1 MAPLLFLNYPKP
13 LFIPTPLNS
22 HSLKR
27 SSLLPKRNTSLST
40 ARRGTLSPSIGP
52 SSFLSPLTLF
62 TPIALLRQL
71 RSLSLKPSRS
81 TKPPFFV
88 KIRRCSNSELLCIS
102 KLRSKFSLG
111 FGGKALIWLIDALK
125 SRTKGCP
132 DFILIDCP
140 AGIDAGFITAIMPVY
155 GANNKRRLP
164 KFHAA
169 FGGK

>member
-71 RSLSLKPSRS
+71 RS
-81 TKPPFFV
+81 
-88 KIRRCSNSELLCIS
+88 
-102 KLRSKFSLG
+102 KFSLG

-140 AGIDAGFITAIMPVY
+140 AGIDAGFITAIMPVNE
-155 GANNKRRLP
+155 AILIITPDITFLR
-164 KFHAA
+164 
-169 FGGK
+169 